1 MRLPMAVFLILSGFY
16 LLTMSGHTYSSDEET
31 MLAVTRGLI
40 ERGDVAVVVEDG
52 APVSALCPGR
62 DGRVYS
68 PYGVLPSLLAIP
80 LHLPGTLIAPS
91 GLQADYA
98 SSTPMQF
105 LPPSTPVS
113 ILSPVPR
120 WSGTGAC

>member
-80 LHLPGTLIAPS
+80 LHLR
-91 GLQADYA
+91 
-98 SSTPMQF
+98 
-105 LPPSTPVS
+105 V
-113 ILSPVPR
+113 R
-120 WSGTGAC
+120 

>member
-1 MRLPMAVFLILSGFY
+1 
-16 LLTMSGHTYSSDEET
+16 

-52 APVSALCPGR
+52 APVSALRPGR

-68 PYGVLPSLLAIP
+68 PYGILPSLLAIP

-105 LPPSTPVS
+105 LPPSTPAS
-113 ILSPVPR
+113 IPSLALH
-120 WSGTGAC
+120 WQGTGAC